1 MSKILAL
8 LLVFSMVF
16 NLLPLVNAQEAGED
30 AKIRQIAGVKE
41 IVDGRF
47 MTYMDDKYTKEMD
60 SVLDGNYQKDV
71 VSYLRYNSAEDYN
84 LEKYEKL
91 SNHYDNY
98 VRNCDIGNITGI
110 VTKYIKFK
118 KVDENKT
125 EISLRF
131 NPFSI
136 YNHDILSHKGDKIA
150 ISNAYLLVD
159 NKKIKPDKKIMIK
172 DYFHGE
178 KIDCLDQATYIVD
191 RAIDNIGDELKF
203 EFELVNTEFVRRAYN
218 GALEYSE
225 GINTKDD
232 VSYKKIM
239 ETYKPYIIKQL
250 KYSSLSRSIKTEE
263 SDKKDIEAFEQAYK
277 KYVEKNKNTNWD
289 AEANKIIEEY
299 SDQEIG
305 KFEGLYNG
313 FIKENNKLK
322 IRSTIMLDGEWE
334 ASEKEFNSPK
344 KIKDVIIH
352 IQHESGNVVKGLDFF
367 KANMSDKVTVK
378 KNGEDEKTSISDLE
392 DNLTA
397 SMANGLPGQGAA
409 LERCGQI
416 VKRADKYFLK
426 VKMNDTFTATEAFLN
441 GRIAYLQGSG
451 LSIPKD
457 LTSNLAKKTY
467 STVNKTKRA
476 CEEKGAFLEKAYEGY
491 VYDEAEI
498 ELDPYEFDEDA
509 YNHQQPDDK
518 PYEEED
524 KRWEQ
529 NITVCVEAMEYGY
542 VPSCTLYISDMKNYK
557 GFNYKNYSKLDN
569 FRKNMYNAFY
579 IYERFGKIWDYRSK
593 IFKEKTDIFT
603 EESMIKV
610 RSFMQRSKDISS
622 INKTFPDKS
631 YEETEKIVEKIK
643 EDIKGI
649 LVRRDGREVTDDDID
664 FLNFGMDKIN
674 SYPDEMPYTPI
685 DADMSKSTAEP
696 YSEESEEE
704 DVSVDSVA
712 INNKDLQIEKGKSY
726 KLEVNVVGK
735 NLKEEDKK
743 VDWTLVG
750 DYDKATTIDSEGN
763 LQVSN
768 SEVVEK
774 IKVKATS
781 KKDSSK
787 FNQVD
792 FTIKKSVITPVQGE
806 DLKKYDENNNN
817 IVAKPIY
824 EDIDYAYEIP
834 VSLISHNDNKFHS
847 MAEEA
852 LANEKKMIITE
863 KNGVKKAYLVF
874 DKRTVAGGI
883 EGRLTKLF
891 TFKDNKIETK
901 NANDILCDMISYKKG
916 KYLGGGIELLF
927 PHVFSMNYI
936 NFKEGENTI
945 YLKVNVDA
953 MDAGGEGSGQQIT
966 DLKFNTNKKESL
978 TIDSL
983 KEKYE
988 KFNHPKHM
996 KIISKDKKTSI
1007 SIANVEDN
1015 AKLNVGISTSKDNEK
1030 LKEVSAKVNTLPE
1043 LKGKEVSRLIHTS
1056 IPKDTSIGNEPIL
1069 TYQIDCE
1076 NLKNFNVYFVD
1087 GSKLESIKGLRKVG
1101 NTLIFNLSKL
1111 GDVIVVSD
1119 AKSPTPNPEPSKPNP
1134 EPSKPN
1140 PEPSKPDTSKT
1151 EETNKDLAYY
1161 EVPVRLMH
1169 VGKTEYADNT
1179 LSMGDNALN
1188 KTAIVKVEKG
1198 RPTYQI
1204 KFNSLDFMNLH
1215 GHVTKLFAFDEK
1227 VQKGSDMT
1235 PNPNGRKT
1243 EMRVLRYT
1251 EDESLIKGLKK
1262 KFPEVF
1268 EFSRNER
1275 EDEVYVRVNVDAMDS
1290 LSSVGK
1296 SGKLG
1301 DVHSYD
1307 EIKQGA
1313 GAQSAIL
1320 RFDWNNAKKID
1331 KSNFVGSS
1339 NYGEEDEDKAK
1350 VEEKGRIFGDDRYE
1364 TSVEISKS
1372 YFKKADKVILASG
1385 MNNADALVAAS
1396 YADLSKAPILLTKTN
1411 DLPSHTMAEIERL
1424 NASEVVIVGGNA
1436 SVSYSVDKKLKDKG
1450 LTVSRV
1456 SGSDRF
1462 ATSMDLAKKLVDN
1475 KASNKLVLINGYKN
1489 TDALTVSS
1497 LATSESIPVIMTD
1510 GNNISNS
1517 VKKFIKDND
1526 IKEVIIVGGNSS
1538 MSESMMKQLN
1548 VKTRRIAGKDRF
1560 ETAIKIADEIYPD
1573 LKNVIIANGYN
1584 SIDALSAGAIT
1595 NIAKAPILLTNR
1607 SSIPSSVK
1615 YKLKGLNDNRIIVVG
1630 GKSTITNSMYKELMN

>member
-1 MSKILAL
+1 MRKIKEKIVSILLAIAI
-8 LLVFSMVF
+8 MF
-16 NLLPLVNAQEAGED
+16 NISPIVLAENNTTSDDTAIIKQINSTEA
-30 AKIRQIAGVKE
+30 
-41 IVDGRF
+41 
-47 MTYMDDKYTKEMD
+47 
-60 SVLDGNYQKDV
+60 V
-71 VSYLRYNSAEDYN
+71 VSGCNIVAKKGELIEKFDKLLEGTYQDDA
-84 LEKYEKL
+84 LEKIPRENAY
-91 SNHYDNY
+91 YDGSELLGVNFS
-98 VRNCDIGNITGI
+98 VH
-110 VTKYIKFK
+110 KYIKLK
-118 KVDENKT
+118 KIDENKT
-125 EISLRF
+125 EISIRF
-131 NPFSI
+131 NT
-136 YNHDILSHKGDKIA
+136 ILGKSKLGY
-150 ISNAYLLVD
+150 SNAVLIDGKNEIQPSKKHMVD
-159 NKKIKPDKKIMIK
+159 AYAYKNAVKTDEQGKPIIESGVAPKE
-172 DYFHGE
+172 GE
-178 KIDCLDQATYIVD
+178 KFKVIDQATYT
-191 RAIDNIGDELKF
+191 IDKPIDQINDLKLKF
-203 EFELVNTEFVRRAYN
+203 EISNTDEIKNMYNDALENGDDNTEKLRKIFEKEVKIFILYDLYSAEKSRLTQEKGKILTEEEIKKEAYRNAYKELLSKTNEEIEKEIKSKVVEKCDRN
-218 GALEYSE
+218 GGLENCGFIKDNNKLHIIYDYKLDSSWKIDEKTFNTPEKVKDVVLGIVEYSN
-225 GINTKDD
+225 G
-232 VSYKKIM
+232 
-239 ETYKPYIIKQL
+239 
-250 KYSSLSRSIKTEE
+250 
-263 SDKKDIEAFEQAYK
+263 IEASTE
-277 KYVEKNKNTNWD
+277 T
-289 AEANKIIEEY
+289 
-299 SDQEIG
+299 
-305 KFEGLYNG
+305 LYNG
-313 FIKENNKLK
+313 GVKEEQSE
-322 IRSTIMLDGEWE
+322 IDTDELD
-334 ASEKEFNSPK
+334 N
-344 KIKDVIIH
+344 
-352 IQHESGNVVKGLDFF
+352 GLSF
-367 KANMSDKVTVK
+367 
-378 KNGEDEKTSISDLE
+378 
-392 DNLTA
+392 
-397 SMANGLPGQGAA
+397 SMADSGGSGQGGCFI
-409 LERCGQI
+409 RCGKI
-416 VKRADKYFLK
+416 IKRGDKYFLRVKADKYF
-426 VKMNDTFTATEAFLN
+426 TA
-441 GRIAYLQGSG
+441 SG
-451 LSIPKD
+451 LSGALNFVGVESNISSPDLPDGGFLASTIARKKYVDPKKLKED
-457 LTSNLAKKTY
+457 ILNDGY
-467 STVNKTKRA
+467 SVYK
-476 CEEKGAFLEKAYEGY
+476 CFEGI
-491 VYDEAEI
+491 VYDEI
-498 ELDPYEFDEDA
+498 EFELLPLKDSVNCENPIIY
-509 YNHQQPDDK
+509 DK
-518 PYEEED
+518 D
-524 KRWEQ
+524 CKRWA
-529 NITVCVEAMEYGY
+529 IALKVGVDAMGDYI
-542 VPSCTLYISDMKNYK
+542 PSCHIYMSDMDNFE
-557 GFNYKNYSKLDN
+557 GFNYRNYMIYDN
-569 FRKNMYNAFY
+569 FRRNLYKNF
-579 IYERFGKIWDYRSK
+579 DYQHGDK
-593 IFKEKTDIFT
+593 LDKFKKNTDIFT
-603 EESMIKV
+603 DESIKEILA
-610 RSFMQRSKDISS
+610 KDISS
-622 INKTFPDKS
+622 GDYKIKEMELYAQTFPAQS
-631 YEETEKIVEKIK
+631 YEKTENLMKVCKEKIK
-643 EDIKGI
+643 ETLK
-649 LVRRDGREVTDDDID
+649 RKDGKPVTDQDIAFMD
-664 FLNFGMDKIN
+664 YNMDKVKA
-674 SYPDEMPYTPI
+674 YPEEAPFEPI
-685 DADMSKSTAEP
+685 DANMSNSTTELS
-696 YSEESEEE
+696 SEDPQEE

-726 KLEVNVVGK
+726 KLKVDVIGK

-750 DYDKATTIDSEGN
+750 DYDKDTTIDSEGN

-781 KKDSSK
+781 KKDPSK
-787 FNQVD
+787 SDQVD
-792 FTIKKSVITPVQGE
+792 FTIKKSVITPVPGE

-824 EDIDYAYEIP
+824 EDIDSAYEIP
-834 VSLISHNDNKFHS
+834 VSLINHVDKDRPS

-852 LANEKKMIITE
+852 LMNNKRMIVTE
-863 KNGVKKAYLVF
+863 KGGVKKAYLVF
-874 DKRTVAGGI
+874 DKRTVLGGV

-891 TFKDNKIETK
+891 SLKDNKVEGK
-901 NANDILCDMISYKKG
+901 NKNDILCDMLSYKKG
-916 KYLGGGIELLF
+916 KQLGHGLEKLF
-927 PHVFSMNYI
+927 PHVFSLAYTD
-936 NFKEGENTI
+936 FKEGENTI
-945 YLKVNVDA
+945 YLRVNVDA
-953 MDAGGEGSGQQIT
+953 MDTNGEGSGQKIA
-966 DLKFNTNKKESL
+966 DLKFNTSDKQKL

-1119 AKSPTPNPEPSKPNP
+1119 AKSPTPNPEPSKPD
-1134 EPSKPN
+1134 ETSV
-1140 PEPSKPDTSKT
+1140 STSKI
-1151 EETNKDLAYY
+1151 EESNKDLAYY

-1204 KFNSLDFMNLH
+1204 KFNGLDFMNLH

-1462 ATSMDLAKKLVDN
+1462 ATSMDLAKKLVNN

-1497 LATSESIPVIMTD
+1497 LATSGSLPVIMTD